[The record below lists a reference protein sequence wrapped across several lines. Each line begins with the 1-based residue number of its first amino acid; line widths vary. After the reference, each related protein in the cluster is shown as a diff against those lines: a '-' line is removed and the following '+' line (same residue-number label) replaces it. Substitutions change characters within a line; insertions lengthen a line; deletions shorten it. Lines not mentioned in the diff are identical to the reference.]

1 MVNASNQFGT
11 YCFLQKKKKL
21 ELIEYKQN
29 KEKKQKD
36 KYGGI

>member
-1 MVNASNQFGT
+1 MYMVNASNQFGT
-11 YCFLQKKKKL
+11 YCFLKKKL

>member
-1 MVNASNQFGT
+1 MHPINLELIVS
-11 YCFLQKKKKL
+11 LKKKL

>member
-1 MVNASNQFGT
+1 MHPINLELIVSF
-11 YCFLQKKKKL
+11 KKKKL

-29 KEKKQKD
+29 KEKKQKN